1 MQRTVLAEAGDSW
14 FNWQKLKLPP
24 GCCYEFQLNYW
35 SIGWSVAATLGYAQ
49 ASPDKQL
56 ISCIGD
62 GSFQLG
68 FKFRR
73 LNLSLQLIF
82 RHTELQDNIEMNDDM
97 NGRGKY
103 PNDDSN
109 EDKN

>member
-62 GSFQLG
+62 GSFQMTAQDLSTMLRCGQRNIIFLLNNGGCTYTTEEKFHLG
-68 FKFRR
+68 
-73 LNLSLQLIF
+73 LLGL
-82 RHTELQDNIEMNDDM
+82 TM
-97 NGRGKY
+97 
-103 PNDDSN
+103 
-109 EDKN
+109 